1 MVRDSVRF
9 RDATDETEG
18 PDPFE
23 IPDEE
28 VASKTAEG
36 GVEPGD
42 APDSPRGLGFAA
54 LIAEGRGS
62 SSSDADSDNVQRYL
76 TAIGAH
82 RLMTAEEERA
92 TAVRARAGDFTARQ
106 SMIERNLR
114 LVVSIAKHYAHRG
127 LALLDLI
134 EEGNLGLIHALEKY
148 EPERGFRFSTYASW
162 WIRQSIERAVLT
174 QTRTIR
180 LPVHIVRQLHQV
192 LRAKRHLEAD
202 AVNGSGEARVEDIA
216 HLTSQSV
223 EDVADLLQAG
233 ALPASIDAPLAADP
247 QSTLADL
254 LLDTAAEGPEASA
267 GRHELER
274 CVHEWLERL
283 PDKHRHVIEHR
294 FGLGDVEP
302 ATLDD
307 LAVALGLTRERVRQI
322 QHDALQR
329 LKRTLAA
336 RGVGRDAVL

>member
-1 MVRDSVRF
+1 
-9 RDATDETEG
+9 
-18 PDPFE
+18 
-23 IPDEE
+23 
-28 VASKTAEG
+28 
-36 GVEPGD
+36 
-42 APDSPRGLGFAA
+42 
-54 LIAEGRGS
+54 
-62 SSSDADSDNVQRYL
+62 
-76 TAIGAH
+76 
-82 RLMTAEEERA
+82 
-92 TAVRARAGDFTARQ
+92 
-106 SMIERNLR
+106 
-114 LVVSIAKHYAHRG
+114 
-127 LALLDLI
+127 
-134 EEGNLGLIHALEKY
+134 LIHALEKY

-233 ALPASIDAPLAADP
+233 ALPTSIDAPLAADP

-267 GRHELER
+267 GRHELEH